1 MPPKNSPQNDSKLLL
16 AVAGMVVAGAVG
28 VALVAGLT
36 VQPDQ
41 APPETAKDRVTS
53 PAKKRTIAERDWAQP
68 SVSLESTSKPVP
80 AMETRP
86 LDEDVARTV
95 ESITEAFV
103 IDPEADPWS
112 EGSRAYHERDYVRA
126 AAYFRADA
134 EARPDRAYTHYM
146 LGLALWKS
154 GELDG
159 ALEAMERSAAVNDQS
174 IKTFINLARIHNARG
189 EFDGA
194 RVASER
200 ALTIDGENP
209 TALYQLA
216 RSQYNL
222 GRADEAIA
230 TLESCIE
237 LDQAAAEAH
246 NLLGLVHLQRGD
258 DSGALRSFE
267 TAAALKPEV
276 AYIQNNLGLALEQSG
291 RLEEA
296 VMALRRA
303 VEIDENHQAATVSL
317 ARIEA
322 RLPLETVDGAP
333 AVELAEAR
341 PGEAVMPEV
350 DGPQPA
356 PVDESNEETSSAGK
370 DDSQTGGESSD

>member
-1 MPPKNSPQNDSKLLL
+1 
-16 AVAGMVVAGAVG
+16 MVVAGAVG

-41 APPETAKDRVTS
+41 APSQAVKERVAS
-53 PAKKRTIAERDWAQP
+53 PIKERTIAEP
-68 SVSLESTSKPVP
+68 VSLESIARPSPALESTPLDADVARAFEPVP
-80 AMETRP
+80 A
-86 LDEDVARTV
+86 
-95 ESITEAFV
+95 AFV
-103 IDPEADPWS
+103 IDPEADSWR
-112 EGSRAYHERDYVRA
+112 EGSRAYHERDYARA

-134 EARPDRAYTHYM
+134 EARPDRAYTQYM

-159 ALEAMERSAAVNDQS
+159 ALEAMERSATVNDQS
-174 IKTFINLARIHNARG
+174 IKTFINLARIHHARG
-189 EFDGA
+189 EYEGA
-194 RVASER
+194 RSAAER
-200 ALTIDGENP
+200 ALTIDAENS

-246 NLLGLVHLQRGD
+246 NLLGLVRLQKGD
-258 DSGALRSFE
+258 DSEALRSFE
-267 TAAALKPEV
+267 TAAALTPEV

-291 RLEEA
+291 RLDEA

-303 VEIDENHQAATVSL
+303 IEIDENHRAATVSL

-322 RLPLETVDGAP
+322 RLPLETVDEAA

-341 PGEAVMPEV
+341 P

-356 PVDESNEETSSAGK
+356 PVDESNEETGSTGK